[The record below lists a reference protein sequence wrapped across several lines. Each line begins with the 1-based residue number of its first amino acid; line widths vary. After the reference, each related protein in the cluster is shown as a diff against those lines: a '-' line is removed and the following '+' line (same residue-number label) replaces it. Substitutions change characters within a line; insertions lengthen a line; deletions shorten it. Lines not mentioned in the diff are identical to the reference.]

1 MTAKRRA
8 SWRSVKK
15 HHSYTVEDA
24 ARAVNVS
31 LGTVRRWIK
40 DGLPA
45 IRDRKPTLILGE
57 DLANWLKS
65 RGKPKTKLGD
75 GQCYCLRCRAA
86 RGPAGGLADFRRLNP
101 HGGNLQALC
110 DVCGTL
116 MYRRI
121 SNTQLEAWRPFLEVS
136 EQQAAPDITKCGE
149 PCLNDHLRED

>member
-1 MTAKRRA
+1 MPAKRRA
-8 SWRSVKK
+8 SWRSVKR

-24 ARAVNVS
+24 ARLLGVC

-57 DLANWLKS
+57 DLAGWLKA
-65 RGKPKTKLGD
+65 RQKPKSKLAD

-86 RGPAGGLADFRRLNP
+86 RSPAGGLADFRRMNS

-110 DVCGTL
+110 EVCGTI
-116 MYRRI
+116 MNRRI
-121 SNTQLEAWRPFLEVS
+121 SNAQLEAWKPFLEVS
-136 EQQAAPDITKCGE
+136 EQQAELDITKCGE